1 MEKQKSQ
8 QMNINC
14 IMHDVLR
21 DLWVAIAIGISVAFL
36 AYIGAKINYKPSYTS
51 RSTFVVSAKG
61 TSKGVYTDMTKA
73 QKITEGFRSVMGSQI
88 LKKKVSEELG
98 TPAFPGVIETTVVP
112 ETNLLTLSVT
122 SSSPEMAFRALK
134 TILQCYQEVGGE
146 VFGEVVLEV
155 FEKPTYP
162 SAPDKLFQGKLI
174 MKKGFLIGFALM
186 LGILI
191 FLSWLKDT
199 VKNEEDIKEKLD
211 TTIFGRLY
219 HERKYKNFKDTFARR
234 EKKLLIT
241 EPYVSFD
248 YVESMKKIRTKLLYK
263 LEKENAKI
271 ILVTS
276 AFKGEGKSTFA
287 MNLAEVLTQRSKKV
301 LLIDGNFRDSNLAER
316 MRLSKE
322 SIKSWGQYLAENKKI
337 REAIIKTEEYNYE
350 LLVNTTRIPRA
361 TEVLSSSKMRMFL
374 DEMCREKDIIIIDAP
389 HAKKRADTE
398 ILAKLSDVSLLVIKQ
413 NLVSVK
419 YINDTI
425 DMLNS
430 YGKGLLGCIFNDV
443 RGDDGRISSYY
454 SYGEYG
460 RYGRYYNTY
469 RNRVKK
475 EPSNE

>member
-8 QMNINC
+8 QMSINC

-21 DLWVAIAIGISVAFL
+21 DLWVAIAIGISIAFL

-51 RSTFVVSAKG
+51 KSTFVVSAKG
-61 TSKGVYTDMTKA
+61 TSNGVYTDMTKT

-98 TPAFPGVIETTVVP
+98 TPAFMGVIETSVVP

-122 SSSPEMAFRALK
+122 ASSPEMAFRTLK
-134 TILQCYQEVGGE
+134 TILKCYPEVGNDVLGE
-146 VFGEVVLEV
+146 IVLEV

-162 SAPDKLFQGKLI
+162 SSADRDFQGKVV
-174 MKKGFLIGFALM
+174 MKKGFLIGFVLM
-186 LGILI
+186 VGVLIL
-191 FLSWLKDT
+191 LSWLKDT

-211 TTIFGRLY
+211 TTIFGKLH
-219 HERKYKNFKDTFARR
+219 HEHKYKNLKDTFARR

-241 EPYVSFD
+241 EPYVSFE

-276 AFKGEGKSTFA
+276 AFRGEGKSTFA
-287 MNLAEVLTQRSKKV
+287 MNLAEVLAQRSKKV
-301 LLIDGNFRDSNLAER
+301 LLIDGNLRDSDLAER
-316 MRLSKE
+316 MRLPKE
-322 SIKSWGQYLAENKKI
+322 SIKSWGMYLTENKKI
-337 REAIIKTEEYNYE
+337 KDAIVKPNGYDYD
-350 LLVNTTRIPRA
+350 LLVNTTRTLRA
-361 TEVLSSSKMRMFL
+361 TEFLSSSKMKMFL
-374 DEMCREKDIIIIDAP
+374 DDMCQEKDVIIIDAP
-389 HAKKRADTE
+389 HARKRADTE
-398 ILAKLSDVSLLVIKQ
+398 ILAKISDVSLLVIKQ
-413 NLVSVK
+413 NLVPVK

-430 YGKGLLGCIFNDV
+430 YGKGLLGCVFNDV
-443 RGDDGRISSYY
+443 RGADGGVSSYY
-454 SYGEYG
+454 GYGEYG
-460 RYGRYYNTY
+460 RYGRYYNSY

-475 EPSNE
+475 ELRNE